1 MRFFNIPLVRKFG
14 VIFLFGKVTCRSSS
28 RHIVCWNRLANF
40 WFLLSFYRNKSS
52 FLFWF
57 LSPRKVWKQV
67 GGKRN
72 QSSFLE
78 VGAGVHEWGCI
89 ESNSVRFMMPNSNSI
104 TQMIFLFVLKVKK
117 KPTNVF
123 VLEPLLFKISVTFNI
138 LHFPVFL
145 RIVHRRNTIES
156 YGC

>member
-1 MRFFNIPLVRKFG
+1 MKIWRNFRLLQSHVS
-14 VIFLFGKVTCRSSS
+14 VIFPPHGFLKWF
-28 RHIVCWNRLANF
+28 NELF
-40 WFLLSFYRNKSS
+40 WFLLSFYRIKPS
-52 FLFWF
+52 FLFWCF
-57 LSPRKVWKQV
+57 PRGKFENRLV
-67 GGKRN
+67 GKETSAVFTKERGGF
-72 QSSFLE
+72 Q
-78 VGAGVHEWGCI
+78 EWSCL
-89 ESNSVRFMMPNSNSI
+89 ESNSVRFMISSSNSI
-104 TQMIFLFVLKVKK
+104 TQRIFLFVLKVKK